1 MKQTITERITLSREL
16 FFDIEGTSHLQER
29 INIKAKELLKKYK
42 RVEYLEHQ
50 LEEGYLD
57 TADSEH
63 LSFAVSFEVGLP
75 IE

>member
-42 RVEYLEHQ
+42 RVEYLDHQ

-57 TADSEH
+57 TSVDGEFVFS
-63 LSFAVSFEVGLP
+63 VVFEVG
-75 IE
+75 